1 MCLHNP
7 NGLLVFRK
15 FKNTASAVCLCS
27 LVTTLGGA
35 CQKISEKLFQIDS
48 SRGGFLCHFD
58 SFLNLPIVF
67 VRRFLTLT
75 LDYQPFWMGFV
86 VQINWKN
93 LNWLIYKIRTTLLW
107 KSCLCLY
114 FASYF
119 YFLLET
125 RGCCCWEWGDSAASS
140 NWFSGKI
147 NQRNL
152 SSLSEVYHVIHA
164 TFHSNLIGM

>member
-58 SFLNLPIVF
+58 SFFNLPIVF

-125 RGCCCWEWGDSAASS
+125 RLLLLRVVGRQRSQQQLILRENKSTQPFFFVGSLPWHS
-140 NWFSGKI
+140 
-147 NQRNL
+147 RNL
-152 SSLSEVYHVIHA
+152 S
-164 TFHSNLIGM
+164 